1 METLKTA
8 KVAFTAMFLMI
19 LVGTVSYLAVMLL
32 FGFEIF
38 DYFRKSAN
46 QPELYSANFWNFWGA
61 FVIYQVLN
69 VLGFNTGFN
78 RLFPLSKF
86 SPGEAREL
94 SSMKF
99 AMMAGLCLGTMTL
112 ILFQPDTGFYNLTE

>member
-1 METLKTA
+1 METLKTV
-8 KVAFTAMFLMI
+8 KVAFAAMLLMI

-46 QPELYSANFWNFWGA
+46 QPELYSANFLNFWGA

-69 VLGFNTGFN
+69 VFGFNTGFN
-78 RLFPLSKF
+78 RLFPLSSF
-86 SPGEAREL
+86 LPGEARER
-94 SSMKF
+94 SSIKF
-99 AMMAGLCLGTMTL
+99 AMMAGLCLGTALL
-112 ILFQPDTGFYNLTE
+112 ILLRPDTGFYNLVD